1 MSQGLFTILPDRGV
15 VRVAGPEARDF
26 LQRLITA
33 DLDKAAFGQLS
44 FGALLSPQG
53 KYQFD
58 FFLTPTG
65 EDAFLLDIARER
77 IPDFVKKLSMYRLRA
92 KVEIENRAEDFAV
105 MALWGA
111 PPPLAEA
118 LPDPRLPAMGWR
130 AMIPIEKSFNAQ
142 DALRAAG
149 FDAAVASD
157 YDEHRILL
165 GVPDAVRDLKIDGD
179 FPLEGLFDELHG
191 VDFKKGCF
199 IGQETASRMKR
210 RGITRSKIIVLD
222 VPGPALP
229 PNTEVLSGDFRIGE
243 TRSSVPGRA
252 LALVRLDRLAGADA
266 PITAAGQPVSPV
278 LADWIIQPPPK
289 EPGSGVT
296 E

>member
-1 MSQGLFTILPDRGV
+1 MSQGVFTLLPDRGI
-15 VRVAGPEARDF
+15 VRIAGAEAREF

-33 DLDKAAFGQLS
+33 DLDKAAPGALS

-58 FFLTPTG
+58 FFLTPVG
-65 EDAFLLDIARER
+65 EDSFLVDIARER
-77 IPDFVKKLSMYRLRA
+77 IPDFIKKLSMYRLRA
-92 KVEIENRAEDFAV
+92 KVELQDHANDFAV
-105 MALWGA
+105 LAIWGA
-111 PPPLAEA
+111 QPPVPEA

-130 AMIPIEKSFNAQ
+130 AIVPIEQSFEAQ
-142 DALRAAG
+142 GALRAAG
-149 FDAAVASD
+149 FEAAIASD
-157 YDEHRILL
+157 YDAHRIFL

-222 VPGPALP
+222 IPGPALP
-229 PNTEVLSGDFRIGE
+229 PNTDVLSGDFRIGE

-252 LALVRLDRLAGADA
+252 LALVRLDRLAGAEA
-266 PITAAGQPVSPV
+266 PVTAAGQPVSPV
-278 LADWIIQPPPK
+278 IADWIIQPPLK
-289 EPGSGVT
+289 EP
-296 E
+296 EA

>member
-1 MSQGLFTILPDRGV
+1 MSQGVFTLLPDRGI
-15 VRVAGPEARDF
+15 VRISGPEARDF

-33 DLDKAAFGQLS
+33 DLDKAAAGALS

-58 FFLTPTG
+58 FFLTPVG
-65 EDAFLLDIARER
+65 DDAFLVDVARER
-77 IPDFVKKLSMYRLRA
+77 IPDFIKKLSMYRLRA
-92 KVEIENRAEDFAV
+92 KIELEDRAADFVVLTA
-105 MALWGA
+105 WGT
-111 PPPLAEA
+111 PPPLPEA
-118 LPDPRLPAMGWR
+118 LPDPRLLKMGWR
-130 AMIPIEKSFNAQ
+130 AIVPIERSFEVQ
-142 DALRAAG
+142 DSLRAAG
-149 FDAAVASD
+149 FEPGVASD
-157 YDEHRILL
+157 YDEHRIFL

-222 VPGPALP
+222 VSGPALP
-229 PNTEVLSGDFRIGE
+229 PNTDVLSGDFRIGE

-252 LALVRLDRLAGADA
+252 LALVRLDRLAGANA

-278 LADWIIQPPPK
+278 IADWIIQPPVK
-289 EPGSGVT
+289 ADEPSA
-296 E
+296 

>member
-1 MSQGLFTILPDRGV
+1 MSPAAFTLLPDRGI
-15 VRVAGPEARDF
+15 VRIAGPEARDF

-33 DLDKAAFGQLS
+33 DMDKAAPGALQ

-58 FFLTPTG
+58 FFLTPASG
-65 EDAFLLDIARER
+65 DSFLLDIARER

-92 KVEIENRAEDFAV
+92 KVEIEDHAADFVVLA
-105 MALWGA
+105 AWGA
-111 PPPLAEA
+111 APPLPEA
-118 LPDPRLPAMGWR
+118 LPDPRLGAMGWR
-130 AMIPIEKSFNAQ
+130 AIVPIEQSFEAQ

-149 FDAAVASD
+149 FEAAVASD
-157 YDEHRILL
+157 YDAHRIGL

-210 RGITRSKIIVLD
+210 RGITRSKIIALD
-222 VPGPALP
+222 IPGPALP
-229 PNTEVLSGDFRIGE
+229 PNTEVLAGDFRLGE
-243 TRSSVPGRA
+243 TRSSIPGRA
-252 LALVRLDRLAGADA
+252 LALLRLDRLAGADA

-278 LADWIIQPPPK
+278 IADWIIPPPAK
-289 EPGSGVT
+289 DGEA
-296 E
+296 

>member
-1 MSQGLFTILPDRGV
+1 MSPAAFTLLPDRGI
-15 VRVAGPEARDF
+15 VRIAGPEARDF

-33 DLDKAAFGQLS
+33 DMDKAAPGALL

-53 KYQFD
+53 KYLFD
-58 FFLTPTG
+58 FFLTPDTG
-65 EDAFLLDIARER
+65 DSFLFDIARER

-92 KVEIENRAEDFAV
+92 KVEIEDRAADFAV
-105 MALWGA
+105 LAIWGA
-111 PPPLAEA
+111 APPLPES

-130 AMIPIEKSFNAQ
+130 AIVPIEQSFEVQ

-149 FDAAVASD
+149 FEAAVASD
-157 YDEHRILL
+157 YDAHRI
-165 GVPDAVRDLKIDGD
+165 GQSVPDAVRDLKIDGD

-210 RGITRSKIIVLD
+210 RGITRSKIVALD

-229 PNTEVLSGDFRIGE
+229 PNTDVLSGDFRIGE
-243 TRSSVPGRA
+243 TRSSIPGRA
-252 LALVRLDRLAGADA
+252 LALVRLDRLASADA
-266 PITAAGQPVSPV
+266 PITAAGQPVSPMI
-278 LADWIIQPPPK
+278 ADWIIQPPAK
-289 EPGSGVT
+289 EGDA
-296 E
+296 